1 MVLFEELLEGMENVA
16 VGMSAFSTFTNLV
29 SIAAYV
35 LMSLALYTI
44 ANRRQI
50 NNPWLAWIP
59 IGNVWLL
66 GCISDHYRYVSKGIT
81 ANRRKTLLTLTLVDI
96 GLVFL
101 MVIGLIIGVA
111 IAAGSSSVSSGV
123 GVGVA
128 VVLFAVL
135 IVLAV
140 IGVSIALTVLEYIC
154 YADIFE
160 SCDPAQ
166 KTLFTV
172 LSIVC
177 SLIGLGIVTSVLF
190 FIVRD
195 RELGLPP
202 RTTV

>member
-16 VGMSAFSTFTNLV
+16 VGLSAFSILPNLV
-29 SIAAYV
+29 SIATYV

-44 ANRRQI
+44 AKRRQI

-96 GLVFL
+96 GLVVVMF
-101 MVIGLIIGVA
+101 VGLIIGIVA
-111 IAAGSSSVSSGV
+111 ATASGSMEDGIGAAVGLMLFVILIA
-123 GVGVA
+123 VA
-128 VVLFAVL
+128 VL
-135 IVLAV
+135 
-140 IGVSIALTVLEYIC
+140 GVSIALSVLEFIC

-195 RELGLPP
+195 KELGLPP